1 MKRKL
6 EDISNFEYG
15 RTPPPLPEP
24 SLPGSQSEDLSQII
38 SGLEQYLDAAQE
50 RISALVPDQLT
61 EAENRIGELRKHNEL
76 LGKMLERVIN
86 DRNQLAAELA
96 TKNAPTLPE
105 PCKQYPPQRSSV
117 CGSSSSP
124 QTHAFDQPFDIR
136 TASASNVTTFAGIKP
151 PKF

>member
-38 SGLEQYLDAAQE
+38 SGLEQYIDAAQE
-50 RISALVPDQLT
+50 RISALVPDQLV
-61 EAENRIGELRKHNEL
+61 EAENRIAELTKHNEL
-76 LGKMLERVIN
+76 LGKMLHRAIN

-96 TKNAPTLPE
+96 AKNALTLPE
-105 PCKQYPPQRSSV
+105 PCKQYLPQRSSI
-117 CGSSSSP
+117 CGSNSSS
-124 QTHAFDQPFDIR
+124 QTHAFEQPFDFR
-136 TASASNVTTFAGIKP
+136 KSSASNVTTFAGIKRP
-151 PKF
+151 